1 MPCLRLSGSDGRR
14 GRFTKLHRCS
24 SPKNRQLAGQGGA
37 CVADRLRVVSPKYHH
52 GGAGRLQAASRSILV
67 AIRARQ
73 AVFAGPVAKSFT

>member
-1 MPCLRLSGSDGRR
+1 M
-14 GRFTKLHRCS
+14 
-24 SPKNRQLAGQGGA
+24 
-37 CVADRLRVVSPKYHH
+37 ADRLRVVSPKYHH